1 MTHLNPSRRFNRKQL
16 LAGGAILLSLGL
28 FVDLRGL
35 PSLGAK
41 TAAASC
47 PLASSSQGQLS
58 KQQVAKLLTVAEG
71 DQKVKIRE
79 IAHEPSCKLPSL
91 QVRSG
96 SMAEREVY
104 SLEGFAPQMWIVVLY
119 EGDQYAGYK
128 FWFR

>member
-1 MTHLNPSRRFNRKQL
+1 MTHFNPSRRFNRKQL

-28 FVDLRGL
+28 FADLRGL

-41 TAAASC
+41 LAPPC
-47 PLASSSQGQLS
+47 PLSPSSQGQLT
-58 KQQVAKLLTVAEG
+58 KQQVATLLTVAEG
-71 DQKVKIRE
+71 NQKDKIRA
-79 IAHEPSCKLPSL
+79 IVREPSCKLPSL

-104 SLEGFAPQMWIVVLY
+104 TLGFVPQTWIVVLY
-119 EGDQYAGYK
+119 EDDQYAGYK